1 MQKWL
6 WIGLIAL
13 GVLGISR
20 LFSSDT
26 TSFIRVN
33 IYPADIYWDGRKIA
47 TGNAQGY
54 YVERGQEL
62 PASLEYRGTLYVPL
76 SMIGRHLNKPV
87 GWDESSHFA
96 WVGQPPTVPTELSS
110 EVSGSPAPSSPKAE
124 DAIPATAPAQ
134 NAPAKTADSGDAS
147 MKSSATLFGMT
158 IGMSSDEVKK
168 LLGEPARKDPSSLGY
183 EWWVYNRD
191 PAKFVQVGIA
201 SGKVVDLYSLAP
213 DAALGNIGVGSSLQA
228 LERQYPLQNTIT
240 FSYMGANIQITNQKQ
255 QRPLVMKDGVPH
267 IFYLDKQ
274 NGNKVTGLRMIDTQ
288 MLLRGG
294 FYETKWSY
302 QGQAPD
308 FDPPALN
315 VGQRE
320 QVNLANER
328 QTIDLVNV
336 TRYRYKLPPL
346 QWNEEAAQVARGH
359 SLDMETNDYFDHISP
374 TTGSSPFDRLKQAN
388 ITYSMA
394 GENIAAGYPDAIE
407 AHESW
412 MNSPGH
418 RKNILEKDFTQ
429 LGVGVITDYF
439 TQAFLTPN
447 K

>member
-6 WIGLIAL
+6 WIVLIAL

-33 IYPADIYWDGRKIA
+33 IYPSAIFWDGREIA
-47 TGNAQGY
+47 TGGKQGY
-54 YVERGQEL
+54 YTEKGQEV

-87 GWDESSHFA
+87 GWDEASHFA
-96 WVGQPPTVPTELSS
+96 WVGQPPTLPAELPADNST
-110 EVSGSPAPSSPKAE
+110 SPASTKPDE
-124 DAIPATAPAQ
+124 AIPASAPAKAAPEKAPATVAPAQ
-134 NAPAKTADSGDAS
+134 QPP
-147 MKSSATLFGMT
+147 ATLFGLG
-158 IGMSSDEVKK
+158 IGMPSKEVSR
-168 LLGEPARKDPSSLGY
+168 LLGEPSRKEPSSLGY

-191 PAKFVQVGIA
+191 PARYVQVGIA
-201 SGKVVDLYSLAP
+201 NGKVVDLYSLAP
-213 DAALGNIGVGSSLQA
+213 TATLGNIGVGSSLQA
-228 LERQYPLQNTIT
+228 LERQYSPQNTIS
-240 FSYMGANIQITNQKQ
+240 FSYMGANIQITNQKE
-255 QRPLVMKDGVPH
+255 QRPLVMKNGIPH

-274 NGNKVTGLRMIDTQ
+274 NGSKVTGLRLIDTQ

-294 FYETKWSY
+294 FYETKWTY

-308 FDPPALN
+308 FDPPALS
-315 VGQRE
+315 VGEQE
-320 QVNLANER
+320 QVNLAHER
-328 QTIDLVNV
+328 QTLDLVNV

-346 QWNEEAAQVARGH
+346 EWNEEAAKVARAH
-359 SLDMETNDYFDHISP
+359 SLDMETHDYFDHVSA
-374 TTGSSPFDRLKQAN
+374 TTGSSPFDRLKQAK
-388 ITYSMA
+388 ITYSVA

-429 LGVGVITDYF
+429 LGVGVITDYY
-439 TQAFLTPN
+439 TQTFLTPL

>member
-1 MQKWL
+1 MHKWL

-33 IYPADIYWDGRKIA
+33 IYPSAIFWDGRQIA
-47 TGNAQGY
+47 TGGKQGY
-54 YVERGQEL
+54 YVERGQEV

-87 GWDESSHFA
+87 GWDKASHFA
-96 WVGQPPTVPTELSS
+96 WVGQPPTIPTELPADNST
-110 EVSGSPAPSSPKAE
+110 SPAAPKPDE
-124 DAIPATAPAQ
+124 AIPASAPAPTAPAK
-134 NAPAKTADSGDAS
+134 ATATDAS
-147 MKSSATLFGMT
+147 SQQESATLFGLT
-158 IGMSSDEVKK
+158 IGTPAEEVRK

-191 PAKFVQVGIA
+191 PARYVQVGIA
-201 SGKVVDLYSLAP
+201 NGKVVDLYSLAP
-213 DAALGNIGVGSSLQA
+213 TAMLGNIGVGSSLQA
-228 LERQYPLQNTIT
+228 LERQYSPQNTLT

-255 QRPLVMKDGVPH
+255 QRPLVMKNGIPH

-274 NGNKVTGLRMIDTQ
+274 NGSKVTGLRLIDTQ

-308 FDPPALN
+308 FDPPALS
-315 VGQRE
+315 VGERE

-328 QTIDLVNV
+328 QTLDLVNV
-336 TRYRYKLPPL
+336 SRYRYKLPPL
-346 QWNEEAAQVARGH
+346 QWNEEAAKVARAH
-359 SLDMETNDYFDHISP
+359 SLDMETNDYFDHVSA
-374 TTGSSPFDRLKQAN
+374 TTGSSPFDRLKQAK
-388 ITYSMA
+388 IAYSMA

-439 TQAFLTPN
+439 TQTFLTPS